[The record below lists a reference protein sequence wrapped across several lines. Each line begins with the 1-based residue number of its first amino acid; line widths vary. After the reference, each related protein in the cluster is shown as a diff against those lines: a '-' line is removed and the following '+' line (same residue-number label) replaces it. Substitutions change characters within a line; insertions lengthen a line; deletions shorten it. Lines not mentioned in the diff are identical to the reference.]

1 MNLHLGKHSDR
12 KAIQFY
18 EKQGFRKVGYL
29 KDINPDSEY
38 DYNQLFYAVLVKDWK
53 KS

>member
-1 MNLHLGKHSDR
+1 MN
-12 KAIQFY
+12 
-18 EKQGFRKVGYL
+18 EL
-29 KDINPDSEY
+29 KGSLEDIDPSSEY

>member
-1 MNLHLGKHSDR
+1 MDELRIDL
-12 KAIQFY
+12 
-18 EKQGFRKVGYL
+18 E
-29 KDINPDSEY
+29 DIDPDSEY

>member
-1 MNLHLGKHSDR
+1 MNKLK
-12 KAIQFY
+12 
-18 EKQGFRKVGYL
+18 GYFE
-29 KDINPDSEY
+29 DIDPNSEY